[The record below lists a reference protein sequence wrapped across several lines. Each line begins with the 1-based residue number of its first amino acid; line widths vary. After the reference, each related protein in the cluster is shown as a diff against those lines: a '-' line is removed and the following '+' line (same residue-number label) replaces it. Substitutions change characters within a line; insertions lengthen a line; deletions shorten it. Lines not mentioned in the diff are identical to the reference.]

1 MTLVKLQPKS
11 EEAWALARRQHG
23 VVARG
28 QLFALGFSAEAI
40 EHRIGS
46 GRLHRLWKGVY
57 AVGRP
62 DVSRCGWLMAATLSC
77 GAEALVSH
85 GSAGWLW
92 GIAPWDGSIDV
103 VVPHRVMRRRP
114 GIRLHRRLGLDAVS
128 AGRVKGIPLT
138 DPVDTII
145 DLASDRSDSRLAKVV
160 READR
165 LDLIDPEGLRV
176 ALDETPRRPGIGRL
190 RKLLDSETFA
200 LTDSELERR
209 FLRLVSAAGLPLPRT
224 QVWLNGYRV
233 DFYWPE
239 LGLVVETDGLRYHRT
254 ASQQSRD
261 LQRDQ
266 AHTAAGLTPLRF
278 TASQLRLEP
287 NKTMA
292 TLKAVALRLRS
303 SLKDYRG
310 HRPGNPSTNR

>member
-1 MTLVKLQPKS
+1 
-11 EEAWALARRQHG
+11 
-23 VVARG
+23 
-28 QLFALGFSAEAI
+28 
-40 EHRIGS
+40 
-46 GRLHRLWKGVY
+46 
-57 AVGRP
+57 
-62 DVSRCGWLMAATLSC
+62 MAAALSC
-77 GAEALVSH
+77 GSEALVSH

-92 GIAPWDGSIDV
+92 GIAPWDGKIDV

-114 GIRLHRRLGLDAVS
+114 GIRLHRRLGLDAAS
-128 AGRVKGIPLT
+128 AGRVKGIPVT
-138 DPVDTII
+138 GSVDTII
-145 DLASDRSDSRLAKVV
+145 DLASGRAGSRLAKAV

-176 ALDETPRRPGIGRL
+176 ALDETPRRPGVGRL

-209 FLRLVSAAGLPLPRT
+209 FLRLVRAAGLPLPRT

-239 LGLVVETDGLRYHRT
+239 LSLVVETDGLRYHRT

-278 TASQLRLEP
+278 TASQLRFEP
-287 NKTMA
+287 DATMA
-292 TLKAVALRLRS
+292 TLKAVTSRLRS

-310 HRPGNPSTNR
+310 HGPGNPSTNR